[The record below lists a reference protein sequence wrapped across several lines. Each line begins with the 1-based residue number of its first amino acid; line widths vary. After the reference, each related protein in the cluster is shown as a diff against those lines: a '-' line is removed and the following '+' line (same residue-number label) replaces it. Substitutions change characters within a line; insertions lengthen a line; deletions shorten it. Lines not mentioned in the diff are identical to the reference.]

1 MLDAQ
6 SIPATRLGVY
16 GNGQTP
22 PGKTAKI
29 LAGQFIARATVR
41 YPSWRRADDA
51 LAWLRGELQIK
62 ATVKQATT
70 LFRVNAPQLKAAR
83 ERLEQHEQ
91 SKRHRA
97 NGSGTA
103 LSEDAVERIVA
114 EVGVDRI
121 RRAIDRLTEPELP
134 LVAAE

>member
-29 LAGQFIARATVR
+29 LAGQF

-97 NGSGTA
+97 NGRHGA
-103 LSEDAVERIVA
+103 LRGRGRAH
-114 EVGVDRI
+114 
-121 RRAIDRLTEPELP
+121 RR
-134 LVAAE
+134 